1 MNAPLPPDPYKALG
15 VETSADPA
23 SIKTAY
29 RKLVLKCHPDKVL
42 DPALKAVKQEEFQ
55 KVQQAYEIL
64 GDEDKRREYDLELK
78 ARRLREELYKNGPA
92 VGTPPKKFYNVNI
105 RTAEPPASFSAPQPP
120 PPTKAYNP
128 YPQPHFSQSWE
139 SRDMPHRPSKSQTF
153 EEKTTRRAASYEK
166 PKAREDDL
174 KEERRRRKEEDRE
187 RERERERRE
196 ERDREEYLKDKER
209 ERRRE
214 EKRERERKEEKD
226 RQRAEAE
233 RREKEIM
240 KAEKKRLERERD
252 KERDKA
258 RRRDQEEKHR
268 SKSKP
273 AYVEPYSQSEDD
285 VPVKTIKK
293 SSSSSKKHA
302 ESPPRD
308 KSSRK
313 ERDRSTPRVAREDS
327 FQDKLAFAADY
338 MDMARRKVPK
348 VPASPY
354 GEPPIPNYASAYP
367 DPETWTGPPRRGSH
381 DAKYAAK
388 GEPVIIDSG
397 SPMHK
402 GPDVISVSPRG
413 EAPIPSLRKS
423 YTSPPGTM
431 AQPPSSAVPPR
442 IPTIHRAQTM
452 QPEYT
457 RDRGPPQAPAA
468 PLPDKYAKHSD
479 RRRRN
484 SYDAY
489 AEEDLH
495 DAPPPRSGHHRSSKA
510 AGQSNV
516 KVYYVDKDEPR
527 VSDRYD
533 EFYPNSGS
541 FPKIKVAQQYRP
553 EQVYTAKRFTEDDVR
568 YSNQAHTPTPYPQQY
583 AY

>member
-15 VETSADPA
+15 VDTSADPA

-29 RKLVLKCHPDKVL
+29 RKLVLRCHPDKVL

-64 GDEDKRREYDLELK
+64 GDEDKRREYDLEVK

-92 VGTPPKKFYNVNI
+92 AGTPPKKYYNVNI
-105 RTAEPPASFSAPQPP
+105 RTAEPPAASFSAPQPP

-139 SRDMPHRPSKSQTF
+139 SRDMPHRPSKQPAF
-153 EEKTTRRAASYEK
+153 EEKTARRAASYEK
-166 PKAREDDL
+166 SKPREEDL
-174 KEERRRRKEEDRE
+174 KEERRRRKDEE
-187 RERERERRE
+187 RERERE
-196 ERDREEYLKDKER
+196 EYLKEKER
-209 ERRRE
+209 ERRKE
-214 EKRERERKEEKD
+214 ERRERERKEEKE

-240 KAEKKRLERERD
+240 KQEKKRQERERE

-258 RRRDQEEKHR
+258 RRREQEEKHR

-273 AYVEPYSQSEDD
+273 AYVEPYSQSEDEI
-285 VPVKTIKK
+285 PVKSIKK
-293 SSSSSKKHA
+293 SPSSSKKHA

-313 ERDRSTPRVAREDS
+313 ERDRSTPRVAREEKL
-327 FQDKLAFAADY
+327 QDTLAFAADY
-338 MDMARRKVPK
+338 MDMARRKVSK
-348 VPASPY
+348 VPSSPY
-354 GEPPIPNYASAYP
+354 GEPPVPNYASAYP

-388 GEPVIIDSG
+388 GDPVIIDSG

-413 EAPIPSLRKS
+413 EPPIPSLRKS

-431 AQPPSSAVPPR
+431 AQPPSAAPPR
-442 IPTIHRAQTM
+442 IPTMHRAQTM
-452 QPEYT
+452 QPEYA

-468 PLPDKYAKHSD
+468 PLPDKYAKHSE

-484 SYDAY
+484 SFDGYP
-489 AEEDLH
+489 EDDL
-495 DAPPPRSGHHRSSKA
+495 PPRSSGHHRSSKA
-510 AGQSNV
+510 QPNV
-516 KVYYVDKDEPR
+516 KVYYVDKEEPR
-527 VSDRYD
+527 VSSYD
-533 EFYPNSGS
+533 EYYPNSGS
-541 FPKIKVAQQYRP
+541 FPKVKVAQQYRP

-568 YSNQAHTPTPYPQQY
+568 YSNQPHSQAPYTQQY
-583 AY
+583 AHAY